1 MHLYPKMGERGLKE
15 MKRKIEKRMVE
26 IRKELQKV
34 HLVPLDEIDTDLD
47 FETVLFM
54 LDMYAYDMD
63 VFDE

>member
-1 MHLYPKMGERGLKE
+1 